1 MEERNGMK
9 KISGKSLYRY
19 RYMYIL
25 ALPGFLY
32 FLVFKIAPLWGLS
45 LAFVDFNA
53 YKGLF
58 GSEFVGFGNFT
69 RFFKSNNFYLMLRNT
84 LVISL
89 MNLVL
94 FFPAPIILAL
104 LLNEIRGDR
113 FRKVTQTI
121 VYLPHFLSWV
131 VIAGLTFFIFSS
143 DIGLVNKVI
152 LANGGSAVG
161 FLSNPKLF
169 WWFLLG
175 QTTWK
180 EVGWQSIIYLAAIT
194 QIDMSLYEA
203 ANVDGAS
210 RFQKLIYITLPS
222 LMPTVITMFII
233 RLGTVFDVSLDQIL
247 MMKNAF
253 VTDVAEV
260 FDTYAYTQG
269 IMQGNLSTGVTVGIF
284 KGIVCMV
291 LVVSTNKFIK
301 YLGYEGIY

>member
-1 MEERNGMK
+1 MK
-9 KISGKSLYRY
+9 SWNWKAVYRY

-32 FLVFKIAPLWGLS
+32 FLIFKIAPLWGLS
-45 LAFVDFNA
+45 LAFVDYNA
-53 YKGLF
+53 YKGLL
-58 GSEFVGFGNFT
+58 GSDFVGFNNFMK
-69 RFFKSNNFYLMLRNT
+69 FFKSNNFYLMLRNT

-89 MNLVL
+89 MNLIL
-94 FFPAPIILAL
+94 FFPAPIMLAL
-104 LLNEIRGDR
+104 LLNEVKGDR

-143 DIGLVNKVI
+143 DIGLINKLI
-152 LANGGSAVG
+152 LANGGDAVG

-210 RFQKLIYITLPS
+210 RLQKLRYITLPG
-222 LMPTVITMFII
+222 LMPTVVTMFII

-253 VTDVAEV
+253 VADVAEV

-284 KGIVCMV
+284 KGVVCMI
-291 LVVSTNKFIK
+291 LVVGTNKFIK

>member
-1 MEERNGMK
+1 MVMK
-9 KISGKSLYRY
+9 SWNWKAVYRY

-32 FLVFKIAPLWGLS
+32 FLIFKIAPLWGLS
-45 LAFVDFNA
+45 LAFVDYNA
-53 YKGLF
+53 YKGLL
-58 GSEFVGFGNFT
+58 GSDFVGFNNFMK
-69 RFFKSNNFYLMLRNT
+69 FFKSNNFYLMLRNT

-89 MNLVL
+89 MNLIL
-94 FFPAPIILAL
+94 FFPAPIMLAL
-104 LLNEIRGDR
+104 LLNEVKGDR

-143 DIGLVNKVI
+143 DIGLINKLI
-152 LANGGSAVG
+152 LANGGDAVG

-210 RFQKLIYITLPS
+210 RLQKLRYITLPG
-222 LMPTVITMFII
+222 LMPTVVTMFII

-284 KGIVCMV
+284 KGVVCMI
-291 LVVSTNKFIK
+291 LVVGTNKFIK

>member
-1 MEERNGMK
+1 MK
-9 KISGKSLYRY
+9 SWNWKAVYRY

-32 FLVFKIAPLWGLS
+32 FLIFKIPPLWGLS
-45 LAFVDFNA
+45 LAFVDYNA
-53 YKGLF
+53 YKGLL
-58 GSEFVGFGNFT
+58 GSDFVGFNNFMK
-69 RFFKSNNFYLMLRNT
+69 FFKSNNFYLMLRNT

-89 MNLVL
+89 MNLIL
-94 FFPAPIILAL
+94 FFPAPIMLAL
-104 LLNEIRGDR
+104 LLNEVKGDR

-143 DIGLVNKVI
+143 DIGLINKLI
-152 LANGGSAVG
+152 LANGGDAVG

-210 RFQKLIYITLPS
+210 RFQKLRYITLPG
-222 LMPTVITMFII
+222 LMPTVVTMFII

-253 VTDVAEV
+253 VADVAEV

-284 KGIVCMV
+284 KGVVCMI
-291 LVVSTNKFIK
+291 LVVGTNKFIK
-301 YLGYEGIY
+301 HLGYEGIY

>member
-1 MEERNGMK
+1 MK

>member
-1 MEERNGMK
+1 MK
-9 KISGKSLYRY
+9 SWNWKAVYRY

-32 FLVFKIAPLWGLS
+32 FLIFKIAPLWGLS
-45 LAFVDFNA
+45 LAFVDYNA
-53 YKGLF
+53 YKGLL
-58 GSEFVGFGNFT
+58 GSDFVGFNNFMK
-69 RFFKSNNFYLMLRNT
+69 FFKSNNFYLMLRNT

-89 MNLVL
+89 MNLIL
-94 FFPAPIILAL
+94 FFPAPIMLAL
-104 LLNEIRGDR
+104 LLNEVKGDR

-143 DIGLVNKVI
+143 DIGLINKLI
-152 LANGGSAVG
+152 MANGGDAVG

-210 RFQKLIYITLPS
+210 RFQKLRYITLPG
-222 LMPTVITMFII
+222 LMPTVVTMFII

-253 VTDVAEV
+253 VADVAEV

-284 KGIVCMV
+284 KGVVCMI
-291 LVVSTNKFIK
+291 LVVGTNKFIK
-301 YLGYEGIY
+301 HLGYEGIY

>member
-1 MEERNGMK
+1 M
-9 KISGKSLYRY
+9 KSLNWKAVYRY

-32 FLVFKIAPLWGLS
+32 FLIFKIAPLWGLS
-45 LAFVDFNA
+45 LAFVDYNA
-53 YKGLF
+53 YKGLL
-58 GSEFVGFGNFT
+58 GSDFVGFNNFMK
-69 RFFKSNNFYLMLRNT
+69 FFKSNNFYLMLRNT

-89 MNLVL
+89 MNLIL
-94 FFPAPIILAL
+94 FFPAPIMLAL
-104 LLNEIRGDR
+104 LLNEVKGDR

-143 DIGLVNKVI
+143 DIGLINKLI
-152 LANGGSAVG
+152 LANGGDAVG

-210 RFQKLIYITLPS
+210 RFQKLRYITLPG
-222 LMPTVITMFII
+222 LMPTVVTMFII

-253 VTDVAEV
+253 VADVAEV

-284 KGIVCMV
+284 KGVVCMI
-291 LVVSTNKFIK
+291 LVVGTNKFIK
-301 YLGYEGIY
+301 HLGYEGIY

>member
-1 MEERNGMK
+1 MK
-9 KISGKSLYRY
+9 SWNWKAVYRY

-32 FLVFKIAPLWGLS
+32 FLIFKIAPLWGLS
-45 LAFVDFNA
+45 LAFVDYNA
-53 YKGLF
+53 YKGLL
-58 GSEFVGFGNFT
+58 GSDFVGFNNFMK
-69 RFFKSNNFYLMLRNT
+69 FFKSNNFYLMLRNT

-89 MNLVL
+89 MNLIL
-94 FFPAPIILAL
+94 FFPAPIMLAL
-104 LLNEIRGDR
+104 LLNEVKGDR

-143 DIGLVNKVI
+143 DIGLINKLI
-152 LANGGSAVG
+152 LANGGDAVG

-210 RFQKLIYITLPS
+210 RFQKLRYITLPG
-222 LMPTVITMFII
+222 LMPTVVTMFII

-253 VTDVAEV
+253 VADVAEV

-284 KGIVCMV
+284 KGVVCMI
-291 LVVSTNKFIK
+291 LVVGTNKFIK
-301 YLGYEGIY
+301 HLGYEGIY

>member
-1 MEERNGMK
+1 MK
-9 KISGKSLYRY
+9 KINSKSLYRY

-53 YKGLF
+53 FKGLF
-58 GSEFVGFGNFT
+58 GSPFVGFGNFMK
-69 RFFKSNNFYLMLRNT
+69 FFKSNNFYLMLRNT

-89 MNLVL
+89 MNLFL

-104 LLNEIRGDR
+104 LLNEIKGDR

-143 DIGLVNKVI
+143 DIGLINKVI
-152 LANGGSAVG
+152 LSNGGTAVG

-210 RFQKLIYITLPS
+210 RFQKLFFITLPS

-253 VTDVAEV
+253 VADVAEV
-260 FDTYAYTQG
+260 FDTYSYTQG
-269 IMQGNLSTGVTVGIF
+269 IMQGNLSLGVTVGIF
-284 KGIVCMV
+284 KGIVCMI
-291 LVVSTNKFIK
+291 LVVATNKFIK
-301 YLGYEGIY
+301 HLGYEGIY

>member
-1 MEERNGMK
+1 MK
-9 KISGKSLYRY
+9 SWNWKAVYRY

-32 FLVFKIAPLWGLS
+32 FLIFKIAPLWGLS
-45 LAFVDFNA
+45 LAFVDYNA
-53 YKGLF
+53 YKGLL
-58 GSEFVGFGNFT
+58 GSDFVGFNNFMK
-69 RFFKSNNFYLMLRNT
+69 FFKSNNFYLMLRNT

-89 MNLVL
+89 MNLIL
-94 FFPAPIILAL
+94 FFPAPIMLAL
-104 LLNEIRGDR
+104 LLNEVKGDR

-143 DIGLVNKVI
+143 DIGLINKLI
-152 LANGGSAVG
+152 LANGGDAVG

-210 RFQKLIYITLPS
+210 RLQKLRYITLPG
-222 LMPTVITMFII
+222 LMPTVVTMFII

-284 KGIVCMV
+284 KGVVCMI
-291 LVVSTNKFIK
+291 LVVGTNKFIK

>member
-1 MEERNGMK
+1 MK
-9 KISGKSLYRY
+9 SWKWKAVYRY

-32 FLVFKIAPLWGLS
+32 FLIFKIAPLWGLS
-45 LAFVDFNA
+45 LAFVDYNA
-53 YKGLF
+53 YKGLL
-58 GSEFVGFGNFT
+58 GSDFVGFNNFMK
-69 RFFKSNNFYLMLRNT
+69 FFKSNNFYLMLRNT

-89 MNLVL
+89 MNLIL
-94 FFPAPIILAL
+94 FFPAPIMLAL
-104 LLNEIRGDR
+104 LLNEVKGDR

-143 DIGLVNKVI
+143 DIGLINKLI
-152 LANGGSAVG
+152 LANGGDAVG

-203 ANVDGAS
+203 ANVDCAS
-210 RFQKLIYITLPS
+210 RFQKLRYITLPG
-222 LMPTVITMFII
+222 LMPTVVTMFII

-253 VTDVAEV
+253 VADVAEV

-284 KGIVCMV
+284 KGVVCMI
-291 LVVSTNKFIK
+291 LVVGTNKFIK
-301 YLGYEGIY
+301 HLGYEGIY

>member
-1 MEERNGMK
+1 MVMK
-9 KISGKSLYRY
+9 SWNWKAVYRY

-32 FLVFKIAPLWGLS
+32 FLIFKIAPLWGLS
-45 LAFVDFNA
+45 LAFVDYNA
-53 YKGLF
+53 YKGLL
-58 GSEFVGFGNFT
+58 GSDFVGFNNFMK
-69 RFFKSNNFYLMLRNT
+69 FFKSNNFYLMLRNT

-89 MNLVL
+89 MNLIL
-94 FFPAPIILAL
+94 FFPAPIMLAL
-104 LLNEIRGDR
+104 LLNEVKGDR

-143 DIGLVNKVI
+143 DIGLINKLI
-152 LANGGSAVG
+152 LANGGDAVG

-210 RFQKLIYITLPS
+210 RFQKLRYITLPG
-222 LMPTVITMFII
+222 LMPTVVTMFII

-253 VTDVAEV
+253 VADVAEV

-284 KGIVCMV
+284 KGVVCMI
-291 LVVSTNKFIK
+291 LVVGTNKFIK
-301 YLGYEGIY
+301 HLGYEGIY

>member
-1 MEERNGMK
+1 MVMK
-9 KISGKSLYRY
+9 SWKWKAVYRY

-32 FLVFKIAPLWGLS
+32 FLIFKIAPLWGLS
-45 LAFVDFNA
+45 LAFVDYNA
-53 YKGLF
+53 YKGLL
-58 GSEFVGFGNFT
+58 GSDFVGFNNFMK
-69 RFFKSNNFYLMLRNT
+69 FFKSNNFYLMLRNT

-89 MNLVL
+89 MNLIL
-94 FFPAPIILAL
+94 FFPAPIMLAL
-104 LLNEIRGDR
+104 LLNEVKGDR

-143 DIGLVNKVI
+143 DIGLINKLI
-152 LANGGSAVG
+152 LANGGDAVG

-210 RFQKLIYITLPS
+210 RFQKLRYITLPG
-222 LMPTVITMFII
+222 LMPTVVTMFII

-253 VTDVAEV
+253 VADVAEV

-284 KGIVCMV
+284 KGVVCMI
-291 LVVSTNKFIK
+291 LVVGTNKFIK
-301 YLGYEGIY
+301 HLGYEGIY

>member
-1 MEERNGMK
+1 MEVRNGMK
-9 KISGKSLYRY
+9 KISSKSLYRY

-45 LAFVDFNA
+45 LAFVDYNA

-58 GSEFVGFGNFT
+58 GSEFVAFGNFIK
-69 RFFKSNNFYLMLRNT
+69 FFKSNNFYLMLRNT

-89 MNLVL
+89 MNLIL
-94 FFPAPIILAL
+94 FFPSPIILAL
-104 LLNEIRGDR
+104 LLNEIKGDR

-143 DIGLVNKVI
+143 DIGLVNKMI

-210 RFQKLIYITLPS
+210 RFQKLIFITLPS

-233 RLGTVFDVSLDQIL
+233 RLGTIFDVSLDQIL

-253 VTDVAEV
+253 VADVAEV

-284 KGIVCMV
+284 KGVICMV
-291 LVVSTNKFIK
+291 LVISTNKFIK